1 MARSF
6 YELSRSTQRAR
17 LRASAVRVAEVHGIR
32 CDDLRLVQY
41 EDNAVY
47 RLAGR
52 RRGHPE
58 SILYTL
64 RISVRDGRSA
74 AEQRSELDWMEAL
87 LAEEAVTVPVPVA
100 TPAGDKVVGLELA
113 GCPEP
118 VTAAVFEWIPGRASP
133 PYSRPGAAGDI
144 GAVTARLHEH
154 AAGFRPPAGFVRPV
168 WGHREVFTEG
178 AALDGATARGRLTE
192 DEQRVLQEVSAAV
205 GARLPEPGS
214 ADWGVIHA
222 DLHRGNLLE
231 TDDGST
237 AVIDFDDC
245 GWGFPML
252 DVATVLSSVLR
263 TCADDRPAYED
274 FAERYLAGYRSV
286 RALPAGAAQFDE
298 FLVMRDLI
306 ILNFVLGSENA
317 AVLGWGP
324 QRARGILGLLRT
336 YLETGEYAGH
346 LDLLP

>member
-1 MARSF
+1 MERSF
-6 YELSRSTQRAR
+6 YGLSRATQRAR
-17 LRASAVRVAEVHGIR
+17 LRALAVRVAEIHDIR
-32 CDDLRLVQY
+32 CDAVRLVQY

-52 RRGHPE
+52 RSGHPQ
-58 SILYTL
+58 SALYTL
-64 RISVRDGRSA
+64 RISVRDARSE
-74 AEQRSELDWMEAL
+74 AEQRSELDWMEAIL
-87 LAEEAVTVPVPVA
+87 SDKAVSVPVSVP

-113 GCPEP
+113 GCPGP
-118 VTAAVFEWIPGRASP
+118 VTAVVFGWIPGRAAPSCA
-133 PYSRPGAAGDI
+133 RPRAAAEL

-154 AAGFRPPAGFVRPV
+154 SAGFRPPEGFVRPG
-168 WGHREVFTEG
+168 WGHREVFAEG
-178 AALDGATARGRLTE
+178 AALKSATARRRLTE
-192 DEQRVLQEVSAAV
+192 YEYRLLQEVSATV
-205 GARLPEPGS
+205 GARLPEPGG

-231 TDDGST
+231 THDGST

-274 FAERYLAGYRSV
+274 FTERYLAGYRSV
-286 RALPAGAAQFDE
+286 RSLPAAAAQFDE
-298 FLVMRDLI
+298 FLVMRDMI
-306 ILNFVLGSENA
+306 ILNFILGSENA

-324 QRARGILGLLRT
+324 QRARGILALMRT
-336 YLETGEYAGH
+336 YLKTGEYAGH
-346 LDLLP
+346 LELLP